1 MRAIWASLLVL
12 CLSACGAAPASEPS
26 TAIQAMR
33 DDFEA
38 QVLAIENNHGDDAE
52 ALRKAAIEISNKV
65 YGADWKVV
73 AAEAKRSLA
82 ALPELDLSAY
92 ETATPIPSNFDGA
105 SMVAELAPFM
115 SPAGLAM
122 MRFWDANSV
131 GFMVATMSIDLSRG
145 NYSAALIGLKLG
157 MVPGRVWRGK
167 FKGEDVLA
175 ARYMR
180 SIAIAPYTFSAEGM
194 ILPTFAS
201 VRVFD
206 LLPAQ
211 QPAKAAP

>member
-12 CLSACGAAPASEPS
+12 CLSACGAVPASGPS
-26 TAIQAMR
+26 AAIQAMR
-33 DDFEA
+33 DDYEA
-38 QVLAIENNHGDDAE
+38 QVLAMENNHGDDANDLRSA
-52 ALRKAAIEISNKV
+52 ALEIANKV

-73 AAEAKRSLA
+73 ATETKRSLA
-82 ALPELDLSAY
+82 ELPEIDLSGY
-92 ETATPIPSNFDGA
+92 EAATPIPSNFDS
-105 SMVAELAPFM
+105 SMMMELAPFLT
-115 SPAGLAM
+115 PAGQAM

-131 GFMVATMSIDLSRG
+131 GFMVATMSTDLSRG
-145 NYSAALIGLKLG
+145 NYSAAMIGLKLSI
-157 MVPGRVWRGK
+157 VPGRVWRGK

-180 SIAIAPYTFSAEGM
+180 SMVIAPYTFSAEGM

-211 QPAKAAP
+211 